1 MVDGPGRVAE
11 TWEGLGEVSRMTA
24 LGEEVWV
31 SVSTLSMKH
40 AHDHQLENFS
50 SLS

>member
-1 MVDGPGRVAE
+1 M
-11 TWEGLGEVSRMTA
+11 TWEGLGEVSGLTA

-40 AHDHQLENFS
+40 GHARQLENQFP
-50 SLS
+50 